1 MSLVDEKIVIERR
14 NPTKDG
20 QLESLMEIS
29 QRMFQTYVIV
39 TRKNLGSHR
48 GYVLENANSH

>member
-14 NPTKDG
+14 NSTKDG

-29 QRMFQTYVIV
+29 QRMFQTYVMV
-39 TRKNLGSHR
+39 TRKNLGNYR